1 MSVPPSLG
9 SETPVPVGRIVYTA
23 VPYVAEPVHD
33 EPPAAAATAHA
44 HAPQTHAP
52 QAPAAPPAPPAE
64 DEPADESRISV
75 RRDLV
80 YSILACLSS
89 AVVHF
94 ALILM
99 LGLWITP
106 QLVRPQVQII
116 EASVEERPLEEVVQR
131 LDKNLKPATQLA
143 PSSSASASSSAI
155 AMASMS
161 QATQVAVPK
170 LNTTIVDRPTAVHVD
185 VGAVNV
191 FTTTGS
197 TFAAS
202 VPQGTLGE
210 ALTAADGYGAAMDI
224 LTQEILNKLARGK
237 VLVVWVFD
245 QSLSMKDDQAEIRD
259 RIEKVYEELGLS
271 SAARG
276 DALWTGVV
284 SYGKNFA
291 VHTPKPTT
299 FLKEI
304 KTAIDEVP
312 VDESGEEMMCQAI
325 GQAVNNFRQFS
336 GAGGGRQMMIVLV
349 SDESGNP
356 DDNQRSLEPTI
367 KACKDAKAGVYVLG
381 REAVFGY
388 PFAHMR
394 WIVSRPAVGGGPPL
408 TRPYIVAIDRG
419 PETPMVEMLQTEG
432 YQKRF
437 DAHPSG
443 FGPYEQVRLARETGG
458 VFLMLPSPEI
468 DLFRRDLS
476 VFDIELMRPY
486 LPDLRSRE
494 QYAHERDYSPLR
506 SLIWKVVNDLNPYK
520 PEIGRYINLAQRFS
534 SDRATWTREMDAEIV
549 KARQYVL
556 YLDAAEKA
564 LRGARN
570 LRDREKEP
578 RWRAHYDLML
588 AQVVAYKARVY
599 EYGAYLTIFKVNPK
613 PFDPPTAN
621 RVLRDWEL
629 RERGKTVADKITKPL
644 AEDATNQFRAI
655 IAEYDGTPW
664 ATRAEFELSRGFG
677 IDLVPHYR
685 NPNPPPGRQPQTQFT
700 PPKI

>member
-1 MSVPPSLG
+1 MSVPPA
-9 SETPVPVGRIVYTA
+9 SESGAPPVPVGRIVYTA
-23 VPYVAEPVHD
+23 VPYVAEPVLD
-33 EPPAAAATAHA
+33 EPPAPAAAL
-44 HAPQTHAP
+44 QP
-52 QAPAAPPAPPAE
+52 QAPSASAVSASAAPPP
-64 DEPADESRISV
+64 DEAPADEARFGV
-75 RRDLV
+75 RRDFF
-80 YSILACLSS
+80 YSALACLAS
-89 AVVHF
+89 AAVHF
-94 ALILM
+94 VLILL

-106 QLVRPQVQII
+106 QLVRPKVQIL
-116 EASVEERPLEEVVQR
+116 EASVEERSLEEVVQR

-143 PSSSASASSSAI
+143 PSSSASANASSI

-161 QATQVAVPK
+161 QATQVAAPK
-170 LNTTIVDRPTAVHVD
+170 LNTTVVDRPTAVHVD

-191 FTTTGS
+191 FTTAGS

-210 ALTAADGYGAAMDI
+210 ALTAADGYGEAMDR

-284 SYGKNFA
+284 SYGKDFA

-304 KTAIDEVP
+304 KTAIDAVP
-312 VDESGEEMMCQAI
+312 VDESGEEMMCQAV
-325 GQAVNNFRQFS
+325 GQAVANFRQFS

-367 KACKDAKAGVYVLG
+367 KTCKDAKAGVYVLG

-388 PFAHMR
+388 PFAHMN
-394 WIVSRPAVGGGPPL
+394 WTVSRPAVGGGPPL
-408 TRPYIVAIDRG
+408 TRDYVVAVDRG

-432 YQKRF
+432 FQRRF

-458 VFLMLPSPEI
+458 MFLMLPSPEI
-468 DLFRRDLS
+468 ATFRRDDT
-476 VFDIELMRPY
+476 VFDIEAMRPY
-486 LPDLRSRE
+486 LPDLRSRD
-494 QYAHERDYSPLR
+494 QYAHERDYSPNRAL
-506 SLIWKVVNDLNPYK
+506 LWKVVNDLNPYK
-520 PEIGRYINLAQRFS
+520 PEIGRYINLAQRFDG
-534 SDRATWTREMDAEIV
+534 DRATWTRQMDAEIA

-556 YLDAAEKA
+556 YLDAAERA
-564 LRGARN
+564 LRDSRN

-599 EYGAYLTIFKVNPK
+599 EYGAYLTNFKVNPK

-621 RVLRDWEL
+621 RVLGRWDL
-629 RERGKTVADKITKPL
+629 RERGATVADKVTKPL
-644 AEDATNQFRAI
+644 VEDATNQFRAI
-655 IAEYDGTPW
+655 MAEYDGTPW
-664 ATRAEFELSRGFG
+664 ASRAAYELSRGFG
-677 IDLVPHYR
+677 IDLVPIYF
-685 NPNPPPGRQPQTQFT
+685 NPNPPPNPRRPVTPFA